1 MIYLFLVAGSIAT
14 PAPDAS
20 LRETEVAPC
29 GGEKVKG
36 HAAWNVLEHNR
47 ARDEER
53 RRFFYLIRS

>member
-1 MIYLFLVAGSIAT
+1 MIYIFPVAGSIAI

-20 LRETEVAPC
+20 SRETEVALG

-36 HAAWNVLEHNR
+36 HAAWNLLEHNR

-53 RRFFYLIRS
+53 RRFFI